1 MLHIPYVM
9 TPAGRAVMDARTGS
23 LTSRERQIMLLCSGQ
38 RPLTVL
44 MEVFGHSVVRELH
57 ELAARGLVQAHR
69 QPPEAVAPP
78 APAPAAEA
86 TSTAAAQRLLQA
98 REFAGLAA
106 GSVGG
111 AAAQALVAR
120 QSTITQP
127 ADILSYCVEVIEL
140 LFRTGD
146 VERVTRVGYKLAELM
161 PRQAVPLFI
170 ERILDGAG
178 PELAAALYE
187 HLLSDRDLP
196 QPDDAADI

>member
-1 MLHIPYVM
+1 M
-9 TPAGRAVMDARTGS
+9 
-23 LTSRERQIMLLCSGQ
+23 
-38 RPLTVL
+38 
-44 MEVFGHSVVRELH
+44 
-57 ELAARGLVQAHR
+57 QAHR
-69 QPPEAVAPP
+69 QPPEAVPPP

-98 REFAGLAA
+98 REFAGLVA

-146 VERVTRVGYKLAELM
+146 VER
-161 PRQAVPLFI
+161 F
-170 ERILDGAG
+170 
-178 PELAAALYE
+178 
-187 HLLSDRDLP
+187 DLP
-196 QPDDAADI
+196 QPGPREKHWQELWKRFYNTIAIEGRENPRCRMSHMPKRYWENMPEVKDLLRGKNAPSCVHRV

>member
-1 MLHIPYVM
+1 MLHIHYVK
-9 TPAGRAVMDARTGS
+9 TPAGRAEMDARTGS

-69 QPPEAVAPP
+69 QPPEAVPPP

-127 ADILSYCVEVIEL
+127 ADILSYRKMRLSFCLRLRRKTTCHVWKTNWADWTEARCCWFMTKNREQ
-140 LFRTGD
+140 
-146 VERVTRVGYKLAELM
+146 VTSSC
-161 PRQAVPLFI
+161 Q
-170 ERILDGAG
+170 IL
-178 PELAAALYE
+178 
-187 HLLSDRDLP
+187 
-196 QPDDAADI
+196 

>member
-1 MLHIPYVM
+1 MLHIHYVK
-9 TPAGRAVMDARTGS
+9 TPAGRAEMDARTGS

-69 QPPEAVAPP
+69 QPPEAVPPP

-98 REFAGLAA
+98 REFAGLVA

-170 ERILDGAG
+170 ERMLDGSD